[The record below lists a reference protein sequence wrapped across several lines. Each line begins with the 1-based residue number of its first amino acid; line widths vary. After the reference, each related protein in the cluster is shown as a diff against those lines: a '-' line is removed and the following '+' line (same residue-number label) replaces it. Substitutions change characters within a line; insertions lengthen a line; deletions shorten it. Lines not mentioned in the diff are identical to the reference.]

1 MRVVQAPL
9 VFALTL
15 LAGLAGGW
23 AVRPAQAE
31 KLPVDCSGRVG
42 LCYEYS
48 RCTEGSLRCTEWTT
62 TYWYWYR

>member
-1 MRVVQAPL
+1 MRTLKALL

-15 LAGLAGGW
+15 LAGLAGSG
-23 AVRPAQAE
+23 ALQPVEAT
-31 KLPVDCSGRVG
+31 KLPVDCSGRAS

-48 RCTEGSLRCTEWTT
+48 RCTEGGIRCTEWTI